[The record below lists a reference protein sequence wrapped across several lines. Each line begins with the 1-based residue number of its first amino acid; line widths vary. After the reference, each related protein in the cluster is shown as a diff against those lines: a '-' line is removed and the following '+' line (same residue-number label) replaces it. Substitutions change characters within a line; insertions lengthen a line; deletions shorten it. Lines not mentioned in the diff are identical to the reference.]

1 MAHEM
6 NTETNSAEK
15 RSNCDAT
22 GSVIFVH
29 IQCVTSFS
37 KDSGCVVMI
46 SRREK
51 M

>member
-1 MAHEM
+1 M
-6 NTETNSAEK
+6 NTETTSAEK

-29 IQCVTSFS
+29 IQYVTSFS
-37 KDSGCVVMI
+37 KDCGCVVII

-51 M
+51 I